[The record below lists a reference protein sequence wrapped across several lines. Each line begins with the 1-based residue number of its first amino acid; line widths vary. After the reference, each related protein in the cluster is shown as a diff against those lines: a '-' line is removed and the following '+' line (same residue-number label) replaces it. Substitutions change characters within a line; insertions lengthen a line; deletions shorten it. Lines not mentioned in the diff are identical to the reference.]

1 MAVGAPRRQLRAA
14 MSYATL
20 LTRAKLG
27 VSAPLVTVEVH
38 ISAGLPS
45 FTIIGLAETA
55 LKESRDRVR
64 SALIASHFEFPLRRI
79 TVNLGPA
86 ELPKSGGHY
95 DLAIAV
101 GILIAS
107 EQLQAEGLGGFEL
120 IGELAL
126 NGELR
131 PASGLLPAAISCSEA
146 GRQLI
151 ASRDHGIAAALLES
165 IAGFG
170 ADHLLEVS
178 AHLQGRA
185 PLPVLTGLATT
196 PAPATHSGGDIADI
210 IGQSAAKRALLIA
223 AAGGHNLLFSGPP
236 GSGKTMLANR
246 LPSLLPALSREQFRE
261 VAILYATA
269 GEPLPEPLYQP
280 PFRAPHHSA
289 SATALVGGGSH
300 PQPGEVSLAHCG
312 VLFLDEL
319 AEYPRHTLDL
329 LREPL
334 ESGEINIIRT
344 RASALFPA
352 RFQLLA
358 ATNPCPCGYAPG
370 PRCECA
376 SDQIRRYRA
385 RLSGPL
391 LDRIDLQVEVAAL
404 NREQLTGRQQPT
416 GGPTSADYRAQVT
429 TARRRQFER
438 QGRLN
443 SLLDREQLEQHCP
456 LDDQQRQLL
465 GSAIERY
472 GLSARSYYRVL
483 RVTRTLAD
491 LRDGELPNLDDL
503 YEALSLRMG
512 E

>member
-1 MAVGAPRRQLRAA
+1 

-20 LTRAKLG
+20 FTRAKHG
-27 VSAPLVTVEVH
+27 VSAPLVTVEVQ
-38 ISAGLPS
+38 ISSGLPS

-79 TVNLGPA
+79 TVNLAPA
-86 ELPKSGGHY
+86 ELPKAGGHY

-107 EQLQAEGLGGFEL
+107 EQLQSAPLDNLEL

-126 NGELR
+126 NGEIR
-131 PASGLLPAAISCSEA
+131 PATGLLPAAIACSEA

-151 ASRDHGIAAALLES
+151 ASRDHGIAAVLLES

-170 ADHLLEVS
+170 AGHLLEVS

-185 PLPVLTGLATT
+185 VLSALTGLTE
-196 PAPATHSGGDIADI
+196 APASTENSTDHSGADIADI
-210 IGQSAAKRALLIA
+210 IGQPAAKRALLIA

-236 GSGKTMLANR
+236 GSGKTMLASR
-246 LPSLLPALSREQFRE
+246 LPTLLPALTPEQFRE
-261 VAILYATA
+261 VAVLYATA

-300 PQPGEVSLAHCG
+300 PQPGEVSLAHRG

-376 SDQIRRYRA
+376 AEQIRRYRS

-391 LDRIDLQVEVAAL
+391 LDRIDLQVEVAPL
-404 NREQLTGRQQPT
+404 RPEQLTASAAAPA
-416 GGPTSADYRAQVT
+416 GGPTSNDYRRLVAK
-429 TARRRQFER
+429 ARQTQQQR
-438 QGRLN
+438 QGQLN
-443 SLLDREQLEQHCP
+443 SLLSREQLEAHCP
-456 LDDQQRQLL
+456 LDDEQRKLL
-465 GSAIERY
+465 GSAIDRY
-472 GLSARSYYRVL
+472 GLSARSYYRIL
-483 RVTRTLAD
+483 RVARTLAD
-491 LRDGELPNLDDL
+491 LRDAVLPNLDDL